1 MGVVDV
7 IASLER
13 WEREHPLQDRSHV
26 ATVPSQ
32 TYGVNLKPAS
42 TSDVEIH
49 PPVAEILQTGQTGA
63 KDGFQ
68 LLPIISRHTE
78 IKLEIM
84 FDLLQGMNDS
94 YISRS
99 F

>member
-1 MGVVDV
+1 MGVLDV

-13 WEREHPLQDRSHV
+13 WERKYSLQDRGHV
-26 ATVPSQ
+26 ATIPPR
-32 TYGVNLKPAS
+32 TYGVNLEPAS
-42 TSDVEIH
+42 ISDGTFH

-84 FDLLQGMNDS
+84 FDLLQGMNDPC
-94 YISRS
+94 ISRS